1 MALKNQVV
9 DEWFKSLKFD
19 PNAAKDDNNV
29 ELIEIK
35 VAPISDLILD
45 HEVAALYANMVG
57 KHISYESN
65 VMPRARNKVYAKIPV
80 ANLNRLQ
87 DQEDFHFLQLR
98 RLSLNWMQHLPHLPP
113 LHSLLKSE
121 RSLLGFPLLPGIL
134 LRFLE

>member
-1 MALKNQVV
+1 MAKVLYYNI
-9 DEWFKSLKFD
+9 DDNLDYEKSLLEEWGV
-19 PNAAKDDNNV
+19 KDI

-80 ANLNRLQ
+80 ANLNRKS
-87 DQEDFHFLQLR
+87 FSHFGL
-98 RLSLNWMQHLPHLPP
+98 
-113 LHSLLKSE
+113 
-121 RSLLGFPLLPGIL
+121 
-134 LRFLE
+134 